1 MEVRSYILAVIIGS
15 GIVTII
21 PRTLPLMILSR
32 FQLPEWAQR
41 WLSHVPVAVMTALL
55 AQELLLSNGKFSIME
70 NQLELFAAIPAFVV
84 ALTTR
89 SLMGTVVAGIVSM
102 MAARFFI

>member
-1 MEVRSYILAVIIGS
+1 MEIRSYVLAVIIGS

-21 PRTLPLMILSR
+21 PRILPLMILSR
-32 FQLPEWAQR
+32 FQLPQWAER
-41 WLSHVPVAVMTALL
+41 WLSHVPVAVMTTLL

-70 NQLELFAAIPAFVV
+70 NRLELLAAIPAFVV
-84 ALTTR
+84 ALATR
-89 SLMGTVVAGIVSM
+89 SLLGTVVIGIVAM